1 MGKPDNFGCEIE
13 LIFPPIRRGEGD
25 LPDMPD
31 GKSWRA
37 GGEVCLSIT

>member
-13 LIFPPIRRGEGD
+13 LIFLPSAEGEGD

-31 GKSWRA
+31 GKS
-37 GGEVCLSIT
+37 